1 MAARAPEF
9 PLVLLGGG
17 TTEEKARLREEL
29 EAAGIRTAPVDSV
42 DDAKAVA
49 TALRAAA
56 APDDLAQMAVHNLKT
71 PLTSLLAALEMLADG
86 DLGPLNE
93 RQFRALRDMQDRGA
107 ELLDLIEDLL
117 QLWRLES
124 TALELSIETIEPH
137 QLLAELREEWA
148 PAFAR
153 AGSHVHIEP
162 AGQLPAVAGDRGVL
176 RRAFG
181 NLLHNALVH
190 GGEHVTV
197 LLGAIPDN
205 GHVRFVVAD
214 NGVGIPPEYHEVIF
228 QKFARLPRAYPSG
241 RRGTGLGLA
250 FCRLAAAAH
259 HGQLWVESEPG
270 QGCRFNLRLPAA
282 LDALGSGP

>member
-1 MAARAPEF
+1 MTARAPEF

-71 PLTSLLAALEMLADG
+71 PLTSLLASLEMLAEG
-86 DLGPLNE
+86 DLGPVNE
-93 RQFRALRDMQDRGA
+93 RQLRALRDMQDRGA
-107 ELLDLIEDLL
+107 ELLELIDDLL

-124 TALELSIETIEPH
+124 TALELSIETIEPRE
-137 QLLAELREEWA
+137 LLTELRDEWA
-148 PAFAR
+148 AAFER
-153 AGSHVHIEP
+153 AGSRVHLES
-162 AGQLPAVAGDRGVL
+162 AGQIPAVAGDRGVL

-197 LLGAIPDN
+197 WLGASADDA
-205 GHVRFVVAD
+205 HVRFVVAD
-214 NGVGIPPEYHEVIF
+214 NGVGIAPEYHELIF
-228 QKFARLPRAYPSG
+228 EKFARLPMAHPTG

-270 QGCRFNLRLPAA
+270 RGCRFNLRLPAA
-282 LDALGSGP
+282 RDARGPRR